1 MQVEVVYALET
12 EQVILSVRLTEIVT
26 VQQVIKASGLLTQ
39 FPKIDLKTME
49 VGIWGKKVSLEQMV
63 RAEDRIEIYRPLTI
77 DPMEARRIRA
87 SKKQ

>member
-12 EQVILSVRLTEIVT
+12 EQVVLPVKLTET
-26 VQQVIKASGLLTQ
+26 VMIQQVIKASGLLAQ
-39 FPKIDLKTME
+39 FPKIDLKTIE
-49 VGIWGKKVSLEQMV
+49 VGIWGKKVGLEQMV
-63 RAEDRIEIYRPLTI
+63 RAGDRIEIYRPLTI